1 MDRREFIQLAA
12 ISAASFAVIPLSGC
26 GSKEEDES
34 ISPDGAH
41 NVALVYAERSNS
53 TAALKKKFD
62 DVETE
67 LKRAVAAQGFLAI
80 VLADGNP
87 QSASTTVELTS
98 TNEQRRKN
106 EIKDD
111 VETVLTFDFSA
122 QAAEVDLFK
131 ALSKVNSTF
140 AQAPNNGLENLVIII
155 DSGISTKG
163 SINFTESETRNALL
177 DPSTLVDSLRKQG
190 ELAKFEHIDKV
201 VWYGLG
207 QAADP
212 QASPVEGTKEAMKG
226 LYRAIFEAAGV
237 TLPEDDGEVFKTC
250 EDVAPKEG
258 LPSVTVVAMP
268 RIPLDENGKPILIGD
283 KLELDE
289 SNSALTFEF
298 GTSDFT
304 DSAAAEESLQQYI
317 DQLVDFPDLHVTIY
331 GYTDATGSP
340 EVNQKLSEE
349 RAATVGAL
357 LESAGVKTSQIT
369 TEGKGESTSF
379 DTDEQNR
386 RVEIAFG

>member
-1 MDRREFIQLAA
+1 M
-12 ISAASFAVIPLSGC
+12 
-26 GSKEEDES
+26 
-34 ISPDGAH
+34 
-41 NVALVYAERSNS
+41 
-53 TAALKKKFD
+53 
-62 DVETE
+62 
-67 LKRAVAAQGFLAI
+67 
-80 VLADGNP
+80 
-87 QSASTTVELTS
+87 
-98 TNEQRRKN
+98 
-106 EIKDD
+106 
-111 VETVLTFDFSA
+111 
-122 QAAEVDLFK
+122 
-131 ALSKVNSTF
+131 
-140 AQAPNNGLENLVIII
+140 
-155 DSGISTKG
+155 
-163 SINFTESETRNALL
+163 L

-226 LYRAIFEAAGV
+226 FYRAIFEAAGV

-250 EDVAPKEG
+250 EDVTPKEG

-289 SNSALTFEF
+289 SNSALTFAF

-357 LESAGVKTSQIT
+357 LESAGVKASQIT

>member
-53 TAALKKKFD
+53 AAALKKNNEI
-62 DVETE
+62 ETE

-80 VLADGNP
+80 VRADGNP
-87 QSASTTVELTS
+87 QSYSTTVELTS
-98 TNEQRRKN
+98 TNDQRKKN

-111 VETVLTFDFSA
+111 VKSVLDEFDFSA

-140 AQAPNNGLENLVIII
+140 SQAPNNGLENLVIII

-163 SINFTESETRNALL
+163 CINFTESETRNALL

-201 VWYGLG
+201 IWYGLG

-226 LYRAIFEAAGV
+226 LYRAFFEAAGV

-250 EDVAPKEG
+250 DDVTPKEG

-289 SNSALTFEF
+289 SNSALTFAF

-357 LESAGVKTSQIT
+357 LESAGVKASQIT
-369 TEGKGESTSF
+369 TEGKGESTAF

>member
-26 GSKEEDES
+26 GSKEEEEL
-34 ISPDGAH
+34 ISPGGPH
-41 NVALVYAERSNS
+41 NVALVYAKRSNS
-53 TAALKKKFD
+53 TAALQQINEIKAELNCT
-62 DVETE
+62 VE
-67 LKRAVAAQGFLAI
+67 AQGFLAI

-98 TNEQRRKN
+98 TNDQRKKN

-111 VETVLTFDFSA
+111 VNSVLETDFSA

-131 ALSKVNSTF
+131 ALSKANSTF
-140 AQAPNNGLENLVIII
+140 AQAPNNGLENLAIII

-201 VWYGLG
+201 IWYGLG

-226 LYRAIFEAAGV
+226 FYRAIFEAAGV

-250 EDVAPKEG
+250 DDVLPEG
-258 LPSVTVVAMP
+258 ELPSVTVVAMP

-289 SNSALTFEF
+289 SNSALTFAF
-298 GTSDFT
+298 GTSAFT

-357 LESAGVKTSQIT
+357 LESAGVKASQIT
-369 TEGKGESTSF
+369 TEGKGESTAF
-379 DTDEQNR
+379 DNDEQNR

>member
-12 ISAASFAVIPLSGC
+12 ISAASFAIIPLSGC

-34 ISPDGAH
+34 INPDDAH

-53 TAALKKKFD
+53 TAALTKI
-62 DVETE
+62 DVVEAE
-67 LKRAVAAQGFLAI
+67 LKNAVAAQGFLAI

-87 QSASTTVELTS
+87 QSASTTVELKS
-98 TNEQRRKN
+98 TNEQRKKN

-111 VETVLTFDFSA
+111 VKSVFETDFSA
-122 QAAEVDLFK
+122 QTTEVDLFK
-131 ALSKVNSTF
+131 ALSKVDNVF
-140 AQAPNNGLENLVIII
+140 AQAPNNGLENLAIII

-201 VWYGLG
+201 IWYGLG

-226 LYRAIFEAAGV
+226 LYKAIFEAAGV

-258 LPSVTVVAMP
+258 LPFVTVVAMP

-340 EVNQKLSEE
+340 EVNQTLSEE

-357 LESAGVKTSQIT
+357 LESAGVKASQIT
-369 TEGKGESTSF
+369 TEGKGESTAF

>member
-1 MDRREFIQLAA
+1 M
-12 ISAASFAVIPLSGC
+12 C
-26 GSKEEDES
+26 
-34 ISPDGAH
+34 
-41 NVALVYAERSNS
+41 AERSNS
-53 TAALKKKFD
+53 TAALKK
-62 DVETE
+62 VNEIEAE
-67 LKRAVAAQGFLAI
+67 LKSAVAAQGFLAI

-111 VETVLTFDFSA
+111 VKSVLETDFSA

-140 AQAPNNGLENLVIII
+140 AQAPNNGLENLAIII

-289 SNSALTFEF
+289 SNSALTFAF

-304 DSAAAEESLQQYI
+304 NSAAAEESLQQYI

-357 LESAGVKTSQIT
+357 LESAGVKASQIT

>member
-26 GSKEEDES
+26 GSKEEDEL
-34 ISPDGAH
+34 ISPDGPH
-41 NVALVYAERSNS
+41 NVALVYAKRSNS
-53 TAALKKKFD
+53 TAALQQNKEIKAALKST
-62 DVETE
+62 VE
-67 LKRAVAAQGFLAI
+67 AQGFLAI

-98 TNEQRRKN
+98 TNDQRKKN

-111 VETVLTFDFSA
+111 VNSVLETDFSA
-122 QAAEVDLFK
+122 QAAEVDIFK
-131 ALSKVNSTF
+131 ALSKANGVF
-140 AQAPNNGLENLVIII
+140 AQAPDNGLENLAIII

-163 SINFTESETRNALL
+163 SINFTEPETRNALL

-237 TLPEDDGEVFKTC
+237 RCRKTTARC
-250 EDVAPKEG
+250 SRPATMFCLKG
-258 LPSVTVVAMP
+258 SF
-268 RIPLDENGKPILIGD
+268 PL
-283 KLELDE
+283 
-289 SNSALTFEF
+289 S
-298 GTSDFT
+298 
-304 DSAAAEESLQQYI
+304 
-317 DQLVDFPDLHVTIY
+317 
-331 GYTDATGSP
+331 
-340 EVNQKLSEE
+340 
-349 RAATVGAL
+349 R
-357 LESAGVKTSQIT
+357 
-369 TEGKGESTSF
+369 
-379 DTDEQNR
+379 
-386 RVEIAFG
+386 

>member
-26 GSKEEDES
+26 G
-34 ISPDGAH
+34 AH

-53 TAALKKKFD
+53 TAALKK
-62 DVETE
+62 VNEIEAE
-67 LKRAVAAQGFLAI
+67 LKSAVAAQGFLAI

-111 VETVLTFDFSA
+111 VKSVPETDF
-122 QAAEVDLFK
+122 
-131 ALSKVNSTF
+131 F
-140 AQAPNNGLENLVIII
+140 AQAPNNGLENLAIII

-250 EDVAPKEG
+250 EDDTPKER

-289 SNSALTFEF
+289 SNSALTFAF

-357 LESAGVKTSQIT
+357 LESAGVKASQIT

>member
-26 GSKEEDES
+26 GSKEEDEL
-34 ISPDGAH
+34 ISPDDPH
-41 NVALVYAERSNS
+41 NVALVYAKRSNS
-53 TAALKKKFD
+53 TAALQQINEIKAELNNT
-62 DVETE
+62 VE
-67 LKRAVAAQGFLAI
+67 AQGFLAI

-98 TNEQRRKN
+98 TNDQRKKN

-111 VETVLTFDFSA
+111 VNSVFETDFSA
-122 QAAEVDLFK
+122 QAAEVDIFK
-131 ALSKVNSTF
+131 ALSKANGVF
-140 AQAPNNGLENLVIII
+140 AQAPDNGLENLVIII

-163 SINFTESETRNALL
+163 CINFTELETRNALL

-201 VWYGLG
+201 IWYGLG

-237 TLPEDDGEVFKTC
+237 ALPEDDGEVFKTC
-250 EDVAPKEG
+250 DDVLPEG
-258 LPSVTVVAMP
+258 DLPSVSVVAMP

-289 SNSALTFEF
+289 SNSALTFAF

-340 EVNQKLSEE
+340 EVNQELSEK

-357 LESAGVKTSQIT
+357 LESAGVKAGQIT
-369 TEGKGESTSF
+369 TEGKGESTAF